1 MAAPRLPFLW
11 PMLYRPLKPVRTR
24 SRIPTPT
31 KTATRRFATTP
42 CRREEVAKRYGT
54 AHEPAPHLREQSQEV
69 EEGQSAPE
77 SSTSSPAPKQ
87 EQVDEEEEDETL
99 SSTIPPSELK
109 KSAELPETAPPTP
122 PPDPLKTGDSKP
134 LDTVLHMPSPAEEE
148 KHKSPHLKTPRYV
161 HHFDTYSLVKDL
173 TNSGFSQAQ
182 SVNIMKA
189 VRDILSD
196 NMELA
201 RAGLVSKSNVENETY
216 LFRAACSEL
225 KTEIGANRNAES
237 ERMRSE
243 RGQLQHEVD
252 LLGQRLGQE
261 MGFLKDELKG
271 LFDDRKMAVRN
282 EQRVKETKL
291 QELNNQITIK
301 LTSDAR
307 SEVEGLRWVLTRR
320 AALTIGICAFMLFVS
335 LRYSSYV
342 THKTAKENKKE
353 EKKPPSDEE
362 QSPSATGKPV
372 LGANEP
378 IGGELLA
385 SEGGVSLA

>member
-11 PMLYRPLKPVRTR
+11 PMLFRPLKATR
-24 SRIPTPT
+24 PHAHVPKPT
-31 KTATRRFATTP
+31 KTAARRFATTP
-42 CRREEVAKRYGT
+42 RRREEVTQRYGT
-54 AHEPAPHLREQSQEV
+54 AHQPAPHLRDQDAEKKDPKTESKTNT
-69 EEGQSAPE
+69 SAPE
-77 SSTSSPAPKQ
+77 Q
-87 EQVDEEEEDETL
+87 ENVDEEEEDETPP
-99 SSTIPPSELK
+99 STIPPSQSK
-109 KSAELPETAPPTP
+109 MKAETPETAPPTP
-122 PPDPLKTGDSKP
+122 PPDPPKTADFNP
-134 LDTVLHMPSPAEEE
+134 LETVLHMPSPAD
-148 KHKSPHLKTPRYV
+148 KPPHLKTPPYV

-173 TNSGFSQAQ
+173 TTSGFSQPQ
-182 SVNIMKA
+182 SVTIMKA
-189 VRDILSD
+189 VRGILSD

-201 RAGLVSKSNVENETY
+201 RDGLVSKSNVENETY

-225 KTEIGANRNAES
+225 KTEVGGNRKAET

-271 LFDDRKMAVRN
+271 LFDDRKMAVRQ

-320 AALTIGICAFMLFVS
+320 AALTLGICAFMLFVS

-342 THKTAKENKKE
+342 SHQSDKEKKRKE
-353 EKKPPSDEE
+353 EKKPPSDGG
-362 QSPSATGKPV
+362 QGPPANGKPASS
-372 LGANEP
+372 ANEP
-378 IGGELLA
+378 LGSELLA
-385 SEGGVSLA
+385 TEGGVSLA